1 MFNKKK
7 SHVGEIY
14 SIDPRHV
21 VKKKNIEKYNKVKS
35 DNKSNNRLVMV
46 SEQRAGKRVQV
57 SQMTTKASEQQL
69 SRKQRVKLEKTYKN
83 KDSYVNTDTQG
94 KSRLTGKNFTIGKD
108 PLLKKQK
115 NAHKDDLLE
124 FQNARKSR
132 RK

>member
-7 SHVGEIY
+7 NHVGEIY

-21 VKKKNIEKYNKVKS
+21 IKKNELKDYNK
-35 DNKSNNRLVMV
+35 NKGLAKNNNRLVMV

-57 SQMTTKASEQQL
+57 SKMTTKVSDQQL
-69 SRKQRVKLEKTYKN
+69 ARKQRVKLEKTYKN

-94 KSRLTGKNFTIGKD
+94 KSRLTGKNFVIGKD

-115 NAHKDDLLE
+115 NAHKDDLVE
-124 FQNARKSR
+124 FEKARKSR